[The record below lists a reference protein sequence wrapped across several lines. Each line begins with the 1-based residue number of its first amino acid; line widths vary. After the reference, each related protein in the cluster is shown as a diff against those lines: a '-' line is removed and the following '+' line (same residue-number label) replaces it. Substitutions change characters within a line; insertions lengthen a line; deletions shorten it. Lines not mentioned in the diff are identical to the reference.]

1 MGAQTGVGL
10 APALASTTLT
20 SLGYLRERGAAAAL
34 PCLSLRRPAQSA
46 SGAALVVVGLVPPA
60 TSLAGGTR
68 EGGGGSTTAALIWLG
83 ATVALALV
91 VLSPGQSALGPASAA
106 GVAGEARDRVGRAGP
121 RFVGALILADVLGT
135 AVLHGG
141 YQSGGALTV
150 AGLATLLAN
159 ALPIVAAATALGE
172 PVPSGPLGGLRAFG
186 FVAVSAGAFLLAQ
199 TRRPRYGS
207 ARSSSARAAPRVG
220 ARPVGHVR
228 ACQEE
233 RANVLDIRRSWLVW
247 PYLEDRA
254 QDHFAV
260 WEAVIAIEQRENRPI
275 EAHSVGRGQ
284 QVDEARQVQR
294 TVCPGPPARVGHVRA
309 SRAPT
314 SLKRRCV
321 EPQQRAGGKLSRPR
335 VPLAESCRPPTGF
348 DQSRGRRAVAETC
361 QPTAPPLVLA

>member
-1 MGAQTGVGL
+1 MGMANPRIVRLTTTRPSKSRPAPDPSPTTHPARRSPGALTHAHLTNRRPYQSSCPVRTTGRPSRIRVR
-10 APALASTTLT
+10 S
-20 SLGYLRERGAAAAL
+20 RERG
-34 PCLSLRRPAQSA
+34 RVPA
-46 SGAALVVVGLVPPA
+46 
-60 TSLAGGTR
+60 
-68 EGGGGSTTAALIWLG
+68 
-83 ATVALALV
+83 
-91 VLSPGQSALGPASAA
+91 
-106 GVAGEARDRVGRAGP
+106 RA
-121 RFVGALILADVLGT
+121 
-135 AVLHGG
+135 
-141 YQSGGALTV
+141 
-150 AGLATLLAN
+150 
-159 ALPIVAAATALGE
+159 
-172 PVPSGPLGGLRAFG
+172 
-186 FVAVSAGAFLLAQ
+186 

-207 ARSSSARAAPRVG
+207 ARSSSARAAQRVG

-247 PYLEDRA
+247 PYLVDRA

-260 WEAVIAIEQRENRPI
+260 WEAVIAIEQREDRPI
-275 EAHSVGRGQ
+275 EADSVGCGQ

-335 VPLAESCRPPTGF
+335 VPLAGSCRPPTGF